1 MGFWGVIL
9 ILVVAAIVLRLLRSL
24 FEWVDYVA
32 IAIYIVVPIVVWI
45 TNGFWAALLAFFIT
59 SIAVYLL
66 FGIGNDKTKWQGDD
80 GQKYSISCYKCNYEH
95 MEILS
100 SDEKGVYARCKR
112 CGDTRRYNY

>member
-32 IAIYIVVPIVVWI
+32 IAIYIIVPIVVWI

-59 SIAVYLL
+59 SIVLYYL
-66 FGIGNDKTKWQGDD
+66 FGVGNEKTKWQGDD
-80 GQKYSISCYKCNYEH
+80 GQRYSISCYKCNYEH

-100 SDEKGVYARCKR
+100 SDEQGVYARCKR

>member
-45 TNGFWAALLAFFIT
+45 TNGFWAALLAFIIT

-66 FGIGNDKTKWQGDD
+66 FGIGTKNTEWQGDD
-80 GQKYSISCYKCNYEH
+80 GQRYSISCYKCNYEH

-100 SDEKGVYARCKR
+100 SYEKGVYARCKR

>member
-9 ILVVAAIVLRLLRSL
+9 ILVIAAIVLRLLRSL

-32 IAIYIVVPIVVWI
+32 YGIAIIVPIIVWI
-45 TNGFWAALLAFFIT
+45 TNGFWTAVLAYIIT

-66 FGIGNDKTKWQGDD
+66 FGIGNEKTKWQGDD
-80 GQKYSISCYKCNYEH
+80 GQRYSISCHKCNYEY

>member
-45 TNGFWAALLAFFIT
+45 TNGFWAAVLAFFIT
-59 SIAVYLL
+59 SIV
-66 FGIGNDKTKWQGDD
+66 
-80 GQKYSISCYKCNYEH
+80 SISEDSSNSSLL
-95 MEILS
+95 EIVSNS
-100 SDEKGVYARCKR
+100 SSEIFFL
-112 CGDTRRYNY
+112 